1 MLSIKKYA
9 GVLEQLVAL
18 APVRKGR
25 ERKRER
31 KRGIEFVITE

>member
-1 MLSIKKYA
+1 MR
-9 GVLEQLVAL
+9 VPEQLVAL

-31 KRGIEFVITE
+31 KRGIEFVITEGALPLER